1 MLEKYLLSSSF
12 NALFLTGFLLLI
24 VFILLIL
31 NFASFKKLNYYQQ
44 IIFLA
49 ALTNAV
55 GIHGLLHLGLEK
67 QYKFNPYKWINLN

>member
-1 MLEKYLLSSSF
+1 MLEQYLVAPSF
-12 NALFLTGFLLLI
+12 NALFITGFLLLI

-31 NFASFKKLNYYQQ
+31 NYSVFRRLDYYQQ

-67 QYKFNPYKWINLN
+67 QYNFNPYKWF

>member
-1 MLEKYLLSSSF
+1 MLEKYLVAPSF
-12 NALFLTGFLLLI
+12 NALFLTGFILLV

-31 NFASFKKLNYYQQ
+31 NFTSFKKLNYYQQ
-44 IIFLA
+44 ILFLA

>member
-1 MLEKYLLSSSF
+1 MLEKYLVSPSF
-12 NALFLTGFLLLI
+12 NALFLTGFLLLV

-31 NFASFKKLNYYQQ
+31 NFTSFKKLNYYQQ
-44 IIFLA
+44 ILFLA

>member
-1 MLEKYLLSSSF
+1 MLEQYLVAPSF
-12 NALFLTGFLLLI
+12 NSLFITGFLLLV
-24 VFILLIL
+24 VFILLIY
-31 NFASFKKLNYYQQ
+31 NYNAFKNLNYYQQ

-67 QYKFNPYKWINLN
+67 QYKFNPYKWF

>member
-1 MLEKYLLSSSF
+1 MLEKYLVAPSF
-12 NALFLTGFLLLI
+12 NALFLTGFLLLV

-31 NFASFKKLNYYQQ
+31 NFTSFKKLNYYQQ

>member
-1 MLEKYLLSSSF
+1 MLEKYLVAPSF
-12 NALFLTGFLLLI
+12 NALFLTGFLLLV

-31 NFASFKKLNYYQQ
+31 NFTSFKKLNYYQQ
-44 IIFLA
+44 ILFLA

>member
-1 MLEKYLLSSSF
+1 MLEKYLVAPSF

-67 QYKFNPYKWINLN
+67 QYKFNPYKWFNLN

>member
-1 MLEKYLLSSSF
+1 MLEKYLVAPSF
-12 NALFLTGFLLLI
+12 NALFLTGFILLV

-31 NFASFKKLNYYQQ
+31 NFTSFKKLNYYQQ

>member
-1 MLEKYLLSSSF
+1 MLEKYLVAPSF
-12 NALFLTGFLLLI
+12 NALFLTGFLLLV

-31 NFASFKKLNYYQQ
+31 NFTSFKKLNYYQQ
-44 IIFLA
+44 LIFLA

>member
-1 MLEKYLLSSSF
+1 MLEKYLVAPSF
-12 NALFLTGFLLLI
+12 NALFLTGFLLLV
-24 VFILLIL
+24 VFILLIF
-31 NFASFKKLNYYQQ
+31 NFTSFKKLNYYQQ
-44 IIFLA
+44 ILFLA

>member
-1 MLEKYLLSSSF
+1 MLEKYLVAPSF
-12 NALFLTGFLLLI
+12 NALFLTGFLLLV
-24 VFILLIL
+24 VFILSIL
-31 NFASFKKLNYYQQ
+31 NFTSFKKLNYYQQ